1 MGGGQ
6 AFKASLLPFP
16 SFLPP
21 FHSQGNLVPIATA
34 TVIYPLLLSAGA
46 YPSFSGVNILTT
58 VNCPVGVCTCCA
70 CARPST
76 SFFWGGKNPT
86 LCCGQSL
93 PQAGLSPPRAF
104 CCLSADTSLQAVG
117 SYSCVVSS
125 SNVVI
130 NNLPYCSLFLS
141 IVGALTMSSNQ
152 ITFQI
157 SKVCLFPSAVLFASS
172 FALAVEGK

>member
-1 MGGGQ
+1 MHVLCLCAPFYLFFFGRERLLWAKPAASW
-6 AFKASLLPFP
+6 AF
-16 SFLPP
+16 
-21 FHSQGNLVPIATA
+21 
-34 TVIYPLLLSAGA
+34 
-46 YPSFSGVNILTT
+46 
-58 VNCPVGVCTCCA
+58 
-70 CARPST
+70 
-76 SFFWGGKNPT
+76 
-86 LCCGQSL
+86 
-93 PQAGLSPPRAF
+93 PRAF
-104 CCLSADTSLQAVG
+104 CCLSADTSLQVVG

>member
-1 MGGGQ
+1 MVC
-6 AFKASLLPFP
+6 ARAVPVRALLPLFFGAGKIP
-16 SFLPP
+16 LCAVGKACRKLGFL
-21 FHSQGNLVPIATA
+21 S
-34 TVIYPLLLSAGA
+34 
-46 YPSFSGVNILTT
+46 
-58 VNCPVGVCTCCA
+58 C
-70 CARPST
+70 
-76 SFFWGGKNPT
+76 
-86 LCCGQSL
+86 
-93 PQAGLSPPRAF
+93 AF

-157 SKVCLFPSAVLFASS
+157 SKVCLFPSGVLFAS
-172 FALAVEGK
+172 ALAVEGK